1 MRHEALTASPLPRT
15 LVPSMVVVVP
25 EKTWR
30 ERVEAENQLQ
40 RDLQTEMAASARR
53 RAEAF
58 VEGVAELG
66 SKSAV
71 AREIGIDVSAVRKS
85 IREYG
90 TVTLRPP
97 DSPTTNE

>member
-1 MRHEALTASPLPRT
+1 MSGPASLSGT
-15 LVPSMVVVVP
+15 LVPSRVMFVP
-25 EKTWR
+25 ELNWR
-30 ERVEAENQLQ
+30 ERVDAEQRLQ
-40 RDLQTEMAASARR
+40 RDLQEQLGASARR
-53 RAEAF
+53 RAIAF
-58 VEGVAELG
+58 EEGVAELG

-90 TVTLRPP
+90 SATLRPP

>member
-1 MRHEALTASPLPRT
+1 MPIT
-15 LVPSMVVVVP
+15 
-25 EKTWR
+25 TWR

-40 RDLQTEMAASARR
+40 RDLQAEMSASARR
-53 RAEAF
+53 RAAAF

-90 TVTLRPP
+90 TTPPAP
-97 DSPTTNE
+97 DSTNK

>member
-1 MRHEALTASPLPRT
+1 M
-15 LVPSMVVVVP
+15 VVVP
-25 EKTWR
+25 ETTWR

-40 RDLQTEMAASARR
+40 RDLQTEMSASARR
-53 RAEAF
+53 RAAAF

-90 TVTLRPP
+90 TATAPP
-97 DSPTTNE
+97 SGSTTEDQSNK